1 MTYMVPMMGLSVVL
15 PEDEEGG
22 TWRWYTNQG
31 DDVGRDVERVR
42 PPPKPNEGQSWGY
55 HSIAQ
60 PTTT

>member
-1 MTYMVPMMGLSVVL
+1 MTAFMVPMELSVL
-15 PEDEEGG
+15 PEDEEG
-22 TWRWYTNQG
+22 TWRWYNQG
-31 DDVGRDVERVR
+31 DDAGRVR

>member
-1 MTYMVPMMGLSVVL
+1 MGLSVVL